1 MGADLLKLNHRVCP
15 SVLDSVQ
22 CVEALTSNV
31 FGDRAQR
38 EVSMVKRG
46 HKSSAPVLIK
56 KRKRHQECMGTEKRL
71 CKDRIRRRLSKTRK
85 TGFTRNQP

>member
-1 MGADLLKLNHRVCP
+1 MLKLNHRVCP

-38 EVSMVKRG
+38 E
-46 HKSSAPVLIK
+46 
-56 KRKRHQECMGTEKRL
+56 ECMGTEKRL

-85 TGFTRNQP
+85 TGLTRNQP

>member
-1 MGADLLKLNHRVCP
+1 MLKLNHTICP

-38 EVSMVKRG
+38 EVSMVKRDHTSG
-46 HKSSAPVLIK
+46 TPVLIK
-56 KRKRHQECMGTEKRL
+56 RGRDIRSVWAQRKGCVRTE
-71 CKDRIRRRLSKTRK
+71 
-85 TGFTRNQP
+85 